1 MIFKLFTVKYIQGT
15 DRHQLVLFSQSLD
28 MAIEVDNEVRIIDTF
43 VNQLKLSEMGF
54 SNMNIAEEGRPA
66 YHPSDLLKLYI
77 YGYMNRTRSS
87 RELEKET
94 KRNIEVK
101 WLIKDLKPDHNTI
114 ANFRRDNELAIR
126 KVFRTTVEIA
136 KFAKLIGG
144 KIIAGDSVKL
154 RAQNSKKNNY
164 NKDKVE
170 RHLKYIDNKLD
181 EYNKQLAVADNDTDK
196 EKIKESITK
205 QTNHQEKY
213 HRIEKQLKETG
224 QTQVSTSDP
233 DSRQLITRNNTT
245 EVGYNIQATTDAE
258 NKIILDYEVT
268 NVNDTHAMGAMV
280 TNALDIVGNNTF
292 IAIYDKGYH
301 TGMQIKNCHDVGVET
316 LVAISALSST
326 GQAPDPR
333 FNSDKFIYNKETDTY
348 ICPEGEI
355 LKSTGK
361 WYSYPSKPYSFK
373 QYRTKE
379 CKNCSML
386 SRCTKSGKRGR
397 LIERTE
403 FTENLE
409 RNKIFLEQNPELY
422 KLRQTIVE
430 HPFGTIKRQ
439 WGYDYTLMKRG
450 IKKVSADIGLIFCA
464 YNLRRLITLL
474 GKDGWNTFLQN
485 FICLLGLIFRP
496 NLQLFKN
503 NILNKWVNPFL
514 IQVKFAA

>member
-1 MIFKLFTVKYIQGT
+1 VYLNIIILKYIQGT

-28 MAIEVDNEVRIIDTF
+28 MAIEADNEARIIDQF
-43 VNQLKLSEMGF
+43 VNSLNLSEMGF
-54 SNMNIAEEGRPA
+54 SNMNATEEGRPA

-101 WLIKDLKPDHNTI
+101 WLIKGLTPDHNTI
-114 ANFRRDNELAIR
+114 SNFRRDNEQAIR
-126 KVFRTTVEIA
+126 KVFRATVEMA
-136 KFAKLIGG
+136 KFMKLIGG

-164 NKDKVE
+164 NKEKVE

-181 EYNKQLAVADNDTDK
+181 EYNKQLALADNDLDK
-196 EKIKESITK
+196 EKIKKSITK

-213 HRIEKQLKETG
+213 HCIEKQLKETG

-233 DSRQLITRNNTT
+233 DSRQLITRNNIT

-268 NVNDTHAMGAMV
+268 NVNDTHAMGSMV
-280 TNALDIVGNNTF
+280 NSAIEIVENNTF

-301 TGMQIKNCHDVGVET
+301 TGMQIKKCHDIGIET
-316 LVAISALSST
+316 LVAISALSAT
-326 GQAPDPR
+326 GQAPDPK
-333 FNSDKFIYNKETDTY
+333 FNSERFIYKKETDTY
-348 ICPEGEI
+348 ICPQGES
-355 LKSTGK
+355 LKSTGR
-361 WYSYPSKPYSFK
+361 WYSYPSKPYLFK

-379 CKNCSML
+379 CKSCLML
-386 SRCTKSGKRGR
+386 SRCTKSNNRGKI
-397 LIERTE
+397 IERTE

-409 RNKIFLEQNPELY
+409 RNKLFLEQNPQLY

-439 WGYDYTLMKRG
+439 WGYDHTLMKRG
-450 IKKVSADIGLIFCA
+450 IKKVSADIGLIFCV

-474 GKDGWNTFLQN
+474 GKDGWNPIFKY
-485 FICLLGLIFRP
+485 FICLFEFIFRP
-496 NLQLFKN
+496 NLAF
-503 NILNKWVNPFL
+503 F
-514 IQVKFAA
+514 

>member
-1 MIFKLFTVKYIQGT
+1 MKYIQGT

-28 MAIEVDNEVRIIDTF
+28 MAIEADNEVRIIDQF
-43 VNQLKLSEMGF
+43 VNSLNLSEMDFG
-54 SNMNIAEEGRPA
+54 NMNATEEGRPA

-101 WLIKDLKPDHNTI
+101 WLIRGLTPDHNTI
-114 ANFRRDNELAIR
+114 SNFRRDNEQAIR
-126 KVFRTTVEIA
+126 KVFRATVEMA
-136 KFAKLIGG
+136 KFMKLIGG
-144 KIIAGDSVKL
+144 RIIAGDSVKL

-164 NKDKVE
+164 NKEKVE

-181 EYNKQLAVADNDTDK
+181 EYNKKLALADNDLDK
-196 EKIKESITK
+196 EKIKKSIIK

-233 DSRQLITRNNTT
+233 DSRQLITRNNIT

-280 TNALDIVGNNTF
+280 KNAIEIIENNTF

-301 TGMQIKNCHDVGVET
+301 TGRQIKKCHDIGIET
-316 LVAISALSST
+316 LVAISALSPT
-326 GQAPDPR
+326 GQAPDPK
-333 FNSDKFIYNKETDTY
+333 FNSESFTYNKETDTY
-348 ICPEGEI
+348 ICPQGES
-355 LKSTGK
+355 LKSTGR
-361 WYSYPSKPYSFK
+361 WYSYPSKPYLFK

-379 CKNCSML
+379 CKTCLML
-386 SRCTKSGKRGR
+386 SRCTKSNNRGR
-397 LIERTE
+397 IIERTE

-409 RNKIFLEQNPELY
+409 RNKLFLEQNPELY

-430 HPFGTIKRQ
+430 HPFGTIKRN
-439 WGYDYTLMKRG
+439 WGYDHTLMKKG
-450 IKKVSADIGLIFCA
+450 MKKVSADIGLIFCA

-474 GKDGWNTFLQN
+474 GKARWNPTFKY
-485 FICLLGLIFRP
+485 FICLFELVFRP
-496 NLQLFKN
+496 NLTFFKN
-503 NILNKWVNPFL
+503 NILIKSVNQFS

>member
-1 MIFKLFTVKYIQGT
+1 MKYIQGT
-15 DRHQLVLFSQSLD
+15 DRNQLVLFSQSLD
-28 MAIEVDNEVRIIDTF
+28 MAIEADNEVRIIDTF
-43 VNQLKLSEMGF
+43 VNQLNLNAMGF
-54 SNMNIAEEGRPA
+54 GNMNASEEGRPA

-101 WLIKDLKPDHNTI
+101 WLIKGLMPDHNTI
-114 ANFRRDNELAIR
+114 SNFRRDNEQAIR
-126 KVFRTTVEIA
+126 KVFRATVEMA
-136 KFAKLIGG
+136 KFMKLIGG

-164 NKDKVE
+164 NKEKVE

-181 EYNKQLAVADNDTDK
+181 EYNKQLALADNDLDK
-196 EKIKESITK
+196 EKIKNSITK
-205 QTNHQEKY
+205 QTNHQVKY
-213 HRIEKQLKETG
+213 YRIEKQLKETG

-233 DSRQLITRNNTT
+233 DSRQLITRNNIT
-245 EVGYNIQATTDAE
+245 EVGYNIQATIDAE

-280 TNALDIVGNNTF
+280 NNAIDIVGNNTF
-292 IAIYDKGYH
+292 VAIYDKGYH
-301 TGMQIKNCHDVGVET
+301 TGMQIKKCHEAGIET

-326 GQAPDPR
+326 GQAPDPK
-333 FNSDKFIYNKETDTY
+333 FNSDKFIYNKVTDTY
-348 ICPEGEI
+348 ICPQGET
-355 LKSTGK
+355 LKSTGR
-361 WYSYPSKPYSFK
+361 WYLYPSKPYSFK

-379 CKNCSML
+379 CKTCIML

-397 LIERTE
+397 IIERTE
-403 FTENLE
+403 FTVNLE
-409 RNKIFLEQNPELY
+409 RNKLFLEQNPQLY

-474 GKDGWNTFLQN
+474 GKDGWNAILHYHIYLFK
-485 FICLLGLIFRP
+485 LIFRP
-496 NLQLFKN
+496 NLLFFK
-503 NILNKWVNPFL
+503 IIIVNKRVNSFS
-514 IQVKFAA
+514 IQVKFVA

>member
-1 MIFKLFTVKYIQGT
+1 VKYIQGT

-28 MAIEVDNEVRIIDTF
+28 IAIEADNEVRTIDMF
-43 VNQLKLSEMGF
+43 VNQLNLSEMGF

-114 ANFRRDNELAIR
+114 ANFRRENELAIR

-136 KFAKLIGG
+136 KFMKLIGG

-164 NKDKVE
+164 NKDKVD

-181 EYNKQLAVADNDTDK
+181 EYNKQLAVADSDVDK
-196 EKIKESITK
+196 EKIKRAIAK
-205 QTNHQEKY
+205 QIHHQGKY
-213 HRIEKQLKETG
+213 HRIEKQLKQAG
-224 QTQVSTSDP
+224 QTQVSISDP
-233 DSRQLITRNNTT
+233 DSRQLITRNNIT
-245 EVGYNIQATTDAE
+245 EVGYNIQATTDAD
-258 NKIILDYEVT
+258 NKIILDFEVT
-268 NVNDTHAMGAMV
+268 NENDTHAMGAMV
-280 TNALDIVGNNTF
+280 NNAIGIVENNTF

-301 TGMQIKNCHDVGVET
+301 TGMQIKKCHDAGVQT
-316 LVAISALSST
+316 LVATSALSSA
-326 GQAPDPR
+326 GQAPNPR

-348 ICPEGEI
+348 LCPQGET
-355 LKSTGK
+355 LKSTGR

-379 CKNCSML
+379 CKNCLML
-386 SRCTKSGKRGR
+386 SKCTKSGKRGR
-397 LIERTE
+397 TIERTE

-409 RNKIFLEQNPELY
+409 RNKLFLEQNPELY
-422 KLRQTIVE
+422 KLRQSIVE

-439 WGYDYTLMKRG
+439 WGYDYTLMKKG
-450 IKKVSADIGLIFCA
+450 INKVSADIGLIFCA
-464 YNLRRLITLL
+464 YNLRRLMTLL
-474 GKDGWNTFLQN
+474 GKEGWKAFFKY
-485 FICLLGLIFRP
+485 FICLFEVILRC
-496 NLQLFKN
+496 NLALFKN
-503 NILNKWVNPFL
+503 NTLNKNVNPFL